1 MPKRKKRI
9 TLKIEEYAKKIKG
22 RLFLQLEAYATRE
35 KRLSLRLQVYATKS
49 KERLIKAFE
58 EYAKRAK
65 GD

>member
-1 MPKRKKRI
+1 MPKRSKGDYFCN
-9 TLKIEEYAKKIKG
+9 LKHMPP
-22 RLFLQLEAYATRE
+22 RE